1 MVSSPLVDYTFR
13 QKLLRLILP
22 FMWRPVAFSSVS
34 ILFQAKT
41 SQDNSP
47 LHAEA
52 FSLFLGLHL
61 IIDSLQVHECD
72 FLADSSELITCM
84 KEHCDITL
92 DWRKGTI
99 MDMNIRG
106 NLYHIPTEKNSITDQ
121 LARNA
126 ILL

>member
-1 MVSSPLVDYTFR
+1 VVSSPLVDYTFR

-99 MDMNIRG
+99 MDMNIRR

-121 LARNA
+121 LAS
-126 ILL
+126 

>member
-84 KEHCDITL
+84 KEQCDITL

-106 NLYHIPTEKNSITDQ
+106 NLYHIPTEKNFIADQ

>member
-99 MDMNIRG
+99 MDLNIRG

>member
-99 MDMNIRG
+99 MDMNIEEIYTTFLQKRT
-106 NLYHIPTEKNSITDQ
+106 L
-121 LARNA
+121 
-126 ILL
+126 

>member
-1 MVSSPLVDYTFR
+1 
-13 QKLLRLILP
+13 
-22 FMWRPVAFSSVS
+22 MWRPVAFSSVS

-84 KEHCDITL
+84 KEQCDITL

-99 MDMNIRG
+99 MDMNIRR
-106 NLYHIPTEKNSITDQ
+106 NLYHIPTEKNFIADQ